1 MTLKDALGKCGIQ
14 VYSATERFEDTSL
27 DRAMESIASTFA
39 QLDNETRAE
48 RCKGGMV
55 EGVRECRWMWNA
67 PIGYANGRWADCR
80 SAFSEMW
87 NAPIGYANGRDITG
101 KRNIVLDDREDFV
114 NILRSSWHLIVSGSN
129 ETEAS
134 KIVKYAVEDSG
145 L

>member
-1 MTLKDALGKCGIQ
+1 MALKDALGKCGIQ

-67 PIGYANGRWADCR
+67 PIGYANGR
-80 SAFSEMW
+80 
-87 NAPIGYANGRDITG
+87 DITG